1 MLILFF
7 IVFIDLIGF
16 GIIIPLLPFYGEFY
30 QASPEMVGLLMAT
43 YSFTQFLAAPFW
55 GRLSDRIGRRPVLLV
70 SLAGA
75 SAAYVWL
82 GLAESLWTLFA
93 ARAVGGA
100 MAGNISAAFAY
111 VADITTRENR
121 AKGMGTIGAAFGLGF
136 IAGPAIGGILA
147 GSDPVNA
154 DFQSPA
160 FAAAALSV
168 TALIMAIVTLK
179 ESLSAE
185 IRQRLAQQPPKKRLA
200 MFREALDRPVI
211 GLLLLLTFLATFVFA
226 GLESTFAMW
235 SRRQFGWGPEQN
247 GYLFAFIGLL
257 SALIQGGLIGRLAR
271 RFGEARL
278 VVQGAVALAI
288 GIALIPF
295 STNVVV
301 LVLAMSLAGYGF
313 SIISPSLNSLI
324 SLQSSE
330 DEQGG
335 IMGVT
340 RSASTMARFIGPA
353 WAGLLFGG
361 LGRDWPYFAG
371 ALIMVVVA
379 FLGLRAIKMLE
390 KSSGPNSSSP

>member
-111 VADITTRENR
+111 VADVTTRENR
-121 AKGMGTIGAAFGLGF
+121 ARGMGMIGAAFGLGF

-168 TALIMAIVTLK
+168 TALIMAVVALK

-185 IRQRLAQQPPKKRLA
+185 IRQRLAQEPPKKRFA

-288 GIALIPF
+288 GILLIPF

-301 LVLAMSLAGYGF
+301 LVFAMSIAGYGF
-313 SIISPSLNSLI
+313 SVISPSLNSLI
-324 SLQSSE
+324 SLRSSE

-353 WAGLLFGG
+353 WAGLLFGVI
-361 LGRDWPYFAG
+361 GRDWPYFAG
-371 ALIMVVVA
+371 ALIMAVVA
-379 FLGLRAIKMLE
+379 FLGLRAIKTLE
-390 KSSGPNSSSP
+390 KS

>member
-7 IVFIDLIGF
+7 IVFIDLVGF

-111 VADITTRENR
+111 VADVTTRENR
-121 AKGMGTIGAAFGLGF
+121 ARGMGMIGAAFGLGF

-168 TALIMAIVTLK
+168 TALIMAIATLK

-185 IRQRLAQQPPKKRLA
+185 IRQRLAQEPPKKRLA
-200 MFREALDRPVI
+200 LFREALDRPVI

-247 GYLFAFIGLL
+247 GFLFAFIGLL
-257 SALIQGGLIGRLAR
+257 SALIQGSLIGRLAR

-288 GIALIPF
+288 GILLIPF
-295 STNVVV
+295 CTNVVM
-301 LVLAMSLAGYGF
+301 LVLAMSIAGYGF
-313 SIISPSLNSLI
+313 SVISPSLNSLI

-361 LGRDWPYFAG
+361 LGRDWPYFVG
-371 ALIMVVVA
+371 ALVMAVVA
-379 FLGLRAIKMLE
+379 FLGLRAIKTLE
-390 KSSGPNSSSP
+390 KS

>member
-16 GIIIPLLPFYGEFY
+16 GVIIPLLPFYAEFY
-30 QASPEMVGLLMAT
+30 QASPEMVGLVMAT

-55 GRLSDRIGRRPVLLV
+55 GRLSDRVGRRPVLLV

-75 SAAYVWL
+75 AMAYVWL
-82 GLAESLWTLFA
+82 GFADTLWMLFA
-93 ARAVGGA
+93 ARAVGGF

-111 VADITTRENR
+111 VADITTRETR
-121 AKGMGTIGAAFGLGF
+121 AKGMGVIGAAFGLGF

-160 FAAAALSV
+160 FAAAGLSI
-168 TALIMAIVTLK
+168 TALIMAVFMLK
-179 ESLSAE
+179 ESLSLE
-185 IRQRLAQQPPKKRLA
+185 IRKKLAEQPPQKRLA
-200 MFREALDRPVI
+200 MFRRALGQPVV
-211 GLLLLLTFLATFVFA
+211 GLLILLTFMATFVFA

-247 GYLFAFIGLL
+247 GYLFAYVGLL
-257 SALIQGGLIGRLAR
+257 SAVIQGGLVGPMVR

-278 VVQGAVALAI
+278 IIQGAVALAI
-288 GIALIPF
+288 GVFLIPF
-295 STNVVV
+295 SSNLVV
-301 LVLAMSLAGYGF
+301 LLVAMTIAGYGF

-324 SLQSSE
+324 SLQVG
-330 DEQGG
+330 DHEQGST
-335 IMGVT
+335 MGVT

-353 WAGLLFGG
+353 WAGMLFGV
-361 LGRDWPYFAG
+361 LGRDWPYFGG
-371 ALIMVVVA
+371 ALVMVAVVI
-379 FLGLRAIKMLE
+379 LGFRAVKLIE
-390 KSSGPNSSSP
+390 RQETPTP

>member
-30 QASPEMVGLLMAT
+30 QASPEMIGLLMAT

-55 GRLSDRIGRRPVLLV
+55 GGLSDRIGRRPVLLV

-82 GLAESLWTLFA
+82 GLAESLWALFA
-93 ARAVGGA
+93 ARAIGGA

-111 VADITTRENR
+111 VADVTTRENR
-121 AKGMGTIGAAFGLGF
+121 AKGMGMIGAAFGLGF

-154 DFQSPA
+154 DFRTPA

-168 TALIMAIVTLK
+168 TALIMAVATLK

-200 MFREALDRPVI
+200 MFREALDRPLI

-288 GIALIPF
+288 GILLIPF

-301 LVLAMSLAGYGF
+301 LVVAMSIAGYGF

-324 SLQSSE
+324 SLQASE

-361 LGRDWPYFAG
+361 LGRDWPYFVG
-371 ALIMVVVA
+371 AIIMVVVA
-379 FLGLRAIKMLE
+379 FLGLRAIKTLE
-390 KSSGPNSSSP
+390 KS

>member
-55 GRLSDRIGRRPVLLV
+55 GGLSDRIGRRPVLLV

-93 ARAVGGA
+93 ARAVGGF

-111 VADITTRENR
+111 VADVTTRENR
-121 AKGMGTIGAAFGLGF
+121 ARGMGMIGAAFGLGF

-168 TALIMAIVTLK
+168 TALIVAMATLK

-185 IRQRLAQQPPKKRLA
+185 IRQRLAQKPPKKRLA
-200 MFREALDRPVI
+200 MFREALGRPAI

-235 SRRQFGWGPEQN
+235 SRRQFGWGPLQN

-278 VVQGAVALAI
+278 VVQGAVALAV

-301 LVLAMSLAGYGF
+301 LVLAMSIAGYGF
-313 SIISPSLNSLI
+313 SVISPSLNSLI

-361 LGRDWPYFAG
+361 LGRDWPYFVG
-371 ALIMVVVA
+371 ALVMAVVA
-379 FLGLRAIKMLE
+379 VLGLRAIKTLE
-390 KSSGPNSSSP
+390 KS